1 MLETKTG
8 EKIMGI
14 SKIFNISQV

>member
-1 MLETKTG
+1 MLEKKTG